1 MRRMSRAGAEK
12 AYRELPLPTTSEEG
26 WRFTDLTGFDPGA
39 YELVEAARP
48 VGIEPLF
55 DLELAGGA
63 RIDEGGVEIL
73 KAPEGVV
80 FAPLD
85 EKDKRIGTLIAVRD
99 KIGAANAAL
108 WRHGLLV
115 EVPEGVELAEPLH
128 VRIESTVGGAALPTR
143 LLVVA
148 GENSR
153 FTLIE
158 EHVSAAEG
166 LEAFTN
172 CAVEVQVGA
181 AAKLELVSL
190 QRLSRETW
198 HFADQRAR
206 LARDAQLDWV
216 CVGLGSRKGKTW
228 IYNDL
233 AEAGASSRVTGIYF
247 ADGSQHLD
255 YDTYQEHAAPRTNS
269 DFLFRGALR
278 DEATAVW
285 RGMIR
290 VEPEAQGTD
299 AYQENRNLLLSRQAH
314 ANSIPGLEILA
325 NDVRCSHGAT
335 VGQVDRELLF
345 YLMSRGMTAS
355 EAERLIV
362 RGFFTEALDR
372 IEREPIREALAT
384 ALGARI
390 P

>member
-1 MRRMSRAGAEK
+1 MSRAGALK
-12 AYRELPLPTTSEEG
+12 RYRELPLPTTSEDG
-26 WRFTDLTGFDPGA
+26 WRFTDLTGFDPDA
-39 YELVEAARP
+39 YELVAAARP
-48 VGIEPLF
+48 VEIAPLF
-55 DLELAGGA
+55 ELDTAGSA
-63 RIDEGGVEIL
+63 RIDESGVEIIE
-73 KAPEGVV
+73 APDRIRFE
-80 FAPLD
+80 PLN
-85 EKDKRIGTLIAVRD
+85 EKDKRIGELVGAED
-99 KIGAANAAL
+99 KIAAGNAAL
-108 WRHGLLV
+108 WKHGLLV
-115 EVPEGVELAEPLH
+115 EVPTGVELERPLH
-128 VRIESTVGGAALPTR
+128 VRIVSTVEHAALPTR

-158 EHVSAAEG
+158 EHISAAEG
-166 LEAFTN
+166 MDALTS
-172 CAVEVQVGA
+172 CAVELHVGA
-181 AAKLELVSL
+181 GAKLELVSV
-190 QRLSRETW
+190 QRLSRATW
-198 HFADQRAR
+198 HFAHQRAR
-206 LARDAQLDWV
+206 LARDSQLDWV
-216 CVGLGSRKGKTW
+216 CIGLGSRKGKTW

-233 AEAGASSRVTGIYF
+233 AEAGATSRVTGVYF

-255 YDTYQEHAAPRTNS
+255 YDTYQEHAAPRTSS

-314 ANSIPGLEILA
+314 ANSVPGLEILA

-335 VGQVDRELLF
+335 VGQVDRDQLF
-345 YLMSRGMTAS
+345 YLMSRGMS
-355 EAERLIV
+355 SSDAERLIV

-372 IEREPIREALAT
+372 IEREPIREALAK
-384 ALGARI
+384 ALETRI

>member
-1 MRRMSRAGAEK
+1 MSRAGAEK
-12 AYRELPLPTTSEEG
+12 AYRELRLPTSSDEG

-39 YELVEAARP
+39 YELAATARP
-48 VGIEPLF
+48 AEIAPLF
-55 DLELAGGA
+55 ELELAGSA
-63 RIDEGGVEIL
+63 RIDESGVEIL
-73 KAPEGVV
+73 AAPDGVV
-80 FAPLD
+80 FALLGQ
-85 EKDKRIGTLIAVRD
+85 KDKRIGTLVAVKD
-99 KIGAANAAL
+99 KIGADNAAH

-115 EVPEGVELAEPLH
+115 EVPAGVELAAPLH
-128 VRIESTVGGAALPTR
+128 VRIESTVAGAALPTR

-148 GENSR
+148 GENSH

-166 LEAFTN
+166 LDAFTN
-172 CAVEVQVGA
+172 CAVEVEVGA
-181 AAKLELVSL
+181 GAKLELVTA

-198 HFADQRAR
+198 HFSDQRAR
-206 LARDAQLDWV
+206 LGRDSQLDWV
-216 CVGLGSRKGKTW
+216 CIGLGSRKGKTR
-228 IYNDL
+228 IFNDL
-233 AEAGASSRVTGIYF
+233 AEAGATSRVTGIYF

-255 YDTYQEHAAPRTNS
+255 YDTYQEHAAPHTNS

-335 VGQVDRELLF
+335 VGQVDRDQLF
-345 YLMSRGMTAS
+345 YLMSRGMSAS

-362 RGFFTEALDR
+362 RGFFAEALDR
-372 IEREPIREALAT
+372 IEREPIREALAA